1 MAVIV
6 LVDGAVAGI
15 RVPGLAVLVEAGV
28 VGFVELKHRV
38 LALPGPHGRG
48 GLPQPGAFLG
58 VDPVV
63 DLRGDVF
70 GHVPLDQGLVAIH
83 GSNTV
88 AADVPEEAVLN
99 ENAGVAVGLYGFIR
113 QVQSGKMLM
122 GVAVARG
129 NAPAAA
135 ALYPAM
141 GDVQV
146 FITGDFPVFLLR
158 LLADAVDAAVSQVLV
173 IDVAL
178 HIVDVESRQ
187 GNAVKGAPVLG
198 HHRHA
203 GAVHFVPLVVP
214 LSRQET
220 GVIGNFQ
227 VPEADV
233 FAVI

>member
-1 MAVIV
+1 M
-6 LVDGAVAGI
+6 
-15 RVPGLAVLVEAGV
+15 
-28 VGFVELKHRV
+28 VGFVVLKQGV

-70 GHVPLDQGLVAIH
+70 GHVPLDQGLVAVH
-83 GSNTV
+83 GGNAV
-88 AADVPEEAVLN
+88 AADVPEEAVFN

-113 QVQSGKMLM
+113 QVQSGKLLM
-122 GVAVARG
+122 GVAVACG

-135 ALYPAM
+135 ALHPAT

-146 FITGDFPVFLLR
+146 FITGDGPVFLLG
-158 LLADAVDAAVSQVLV
+158 LLADAVDAAVGQVLV

-178 HIVDVESRQ
+178 HIVDMEPRQ
-187 GNAVKGAPVLG
+187 GDAVEGAPVLG

-203 GAVHFVPLVVP
+203 GAVHFVSLVVP
-214 LSRQET
+214 LSRQEA

-227 VPEADV
+227 VPEGDV